1 MIFLNGS
8 RYGSQIEAKKRPTA
22 VSLVLGTH
30 DIKIYMIRANEYIV
44 INKLAFSFLQIH
56 TDDDSIHAR
65 QSKQIHLPVLRSLL
79 YLPSLSPFHIK
90 KAVSVKSLLLSHH
103 ILMISSTGQWS
114 EPMTSADMLA
124 SSICSLRLSETTK

>member
-44 INKLAFSFLQIH
+44 INKLK
-56 TDDDSIHAR
+56 TE
-65 QSKQIHLPVLRSLL
+65 K
-79 YLPSLSPFHIK
+79 
-90 KAVSVKSLLLSHH
+90 
-103 ILMISSTGQWS
+103 T
-114 EPMTSADMLA
+114 
-124 SSICSLRLSETTK
+124 